1 MVAQCD
7 LVLWKQ
13 KLFIMID
20 NLDASMMM
28 MTTALNLVGPGEM
41 TNRLFA
47 MDNRSFYKPKFD

>member
-13 KLFIMID
+13 KIIHMID